1 MINNDYPS
9 NSSFIYEVTSFRE
22 GKKRESL
29 EKGNGEIKS
38 ALFREQGYNNER

>member
-1 MINNDYPS
+1 MRNNYYPS
-9 NSSFIYEVTSFRE
+9 DNSFIYEVTSFRE

-29 EKGNGEIKS
+29 EKGNCEIKS